1 MNIIK
6 KLIDYIHSS
15 KNELSKVT
23 WPSKDETIRY
33 SSLVIIISL
42 GAIVF
47 FGMLDYGLNKLVTA
61 TLSNIQITD
70 IQEQIPTQPATSQE
84 IQNNLVP
91 AQITTSTATIITTTT
106 TSDTDKK

>member
-42 GAIVF
+42 GAIAF
-47 FGMLDYGLNKLVTA
+47 FGILDYGLNKIVSA
-61 TLSNIQITD
+61 TLSNVQINNNSIEANT
-70 IQEQIPTQPATSQE
+70 TQAPINLE
-84 IQNNLVP
+84 NNLI
-91 AQITTSTATIITTTT
+91 ATTTPNIQT
-106 TSDTDKK
+106 TTVSSTDKK